1 MNVLDIKYSKAKQ
14 ADLQDFPLFV
24 FKSTPDTLGHL
35 FHLFIKRLLDIVVS
49 SVILVMFMPL
59 FMTIAIIIKMT
70 SEGPVLYRQVRCGLY
85 GKKFMFYKF
94 RTMINDAEARQKEL
108 LKYNEMKGPVFKMTN
123 DPRVTGVGKWLRKF
137 SIDELPQLW
146 NVLKG
151 DMSLVGPRPPLPSE
165 VENYK
170 NWQMRRLS
178 IHPGITCLWQ
188 VSGRSSVSNFKEWVR
203 LDLEY
208 IDNRSLGLDF
218 KILFKTIPAVIL
230 GVGAK

>member
-1 MNVLDIKYSKAKQ
+1 VNLLDIKYSKAKQ
-14 ADLQDFPLFV
+14 TYLRSFPQLV
-24 FKSTPDTLGHL
+24 FKSTSDTLG
-35 FHLFIKRLLDIVVS
+35 HLFIKRLLDIVVS
-49 SVILVMFMPL
+49 AVVLVMLTPL
-59 FMTIAIIIKMT
+59 FMTIAAIIKMT
-70 SEGPVLYRQVRCGLY
+70 SEGPVLYRQVRCSLH

-94 RTMINDAEARQKEL
+94 RTMVNDAEARQKEL
-108 LKYNEMKGPVFKMTN
+108 LKYNEMNGPVFKMTN

-165 VENYK
+165 VENYD

-188 VSGRSSVSNFKEWVR
+188 VSGRSSISDFKEWVR

-218 KILFKTIPAVIL
+218 KILFKTIPAVLL